1 MSRRLLCCT
10 AFLMGLAACHGE
22 DAPTPIAAAPAPS
35 APASPAAVSPRER
48 LAMRLAVALNDP
60 ATRGALKRRLDASHA
75 PEGKLQFQAL
85 ARADQGFLLA
95 SLVRG
100 GAATVAELLADL
112 DAARPLEVY
121 LPVEAHRSAWR
132 GDAALLVATIG
143 QDGEAPV
150 AYDLQGRRQL
160 LDANTPPST
169 PVLALVPQETDFTGG
184 RPMLAAA
191 CFDLCADPG
200 SSSGGGTSSGGTGTP
215 SSGSATGGL
224 YLTMSHFEDS
234 FESWLKGK
242 PEYEYHVYGLVAGSE
257 AEQLACTGE
266 HAGGASYFDQN
277 GPDWNGSAMLLS
289 EQDRQRYAAAHPGA
303 PIRIVAY
310 EDDDEPCVP
319 RIDGNRVSQLLSTV
333 DAAYRNLTSGKVEP
347 WYVKGVRAAPSLFN
361 LFSAVRNVITTGDD
375 LIGNAVET
383 SVAGWAPGGAN
394 WVLKSDGTRT
404 YGWFATAYRP

>member
-10 AFLMGLAACHGE
+10 AFLVGLAACHGE
-22 DAPTPIAAAPAPS
+22 EAPSPTGAAPAPTT
-35 APASPAAVSPRER
+35 AAVAVSPRER
-48 LAMRLAVALNDP
+48 LALRLAVALNDP
-60 ATRGALKRRLDASHA
+60 ATRTALKRKLDASHA

-85 ARADQGFLLA
+85 ARADQGLLLA
-95 SLVRG
+95 SLARG
-100 GAATVAELLADL
+100 TATSVADLLGDL

-121 LPVEAHRSAWR
+121 LPVESHRRAWQ
-132 GDAALLVATIG
+132 GDATLLVATIG

-150 AYDLQGRRQL
+150 AYDLAGHRRVL
-160 LDANTPPST
+160 SADTPPSI

-184 RPMLAAA
+184 RPLMAAS
-191 CFDLCADPG
+191 CYDLCG
-200 SSSGGGTSSGGTGTP
+200 STSTGATSNLSST
-215 SSGSATGGL
+215 AGL
-224 YLTMSHFEDS
+224 YLTTSHFEDS

-257 AEQLACTGE
+257 AEQLSCTGE
-266 HAGGASYFDQN
+266 HAGGYSYFDQN
-277 GPDWNGSAMLLS
+277 GADWSGNAMLLS

-310 EDDDEPCVP
+310 EDDDEACVP
-319 RIDGNRVSQLLSTV
+319 RIDGNRVTQLLSAV
-333 DAAYRNLTSGKVEP
+333 DAAYKSVTSGKVEP

-361 LFSAVRNVITTGDD
+361 LYSAVRNIITTGDD

-383 SVAGWAPGGAN
+383 SVAGWVPGGAN

-404 YGWFATAYRP
+404 YGWFGTAYRP

>member
-10 AFLMGLAACHGE
+10 AFLFGLAACHGE
-22 DAPTPIAAAPAPS
+22 DAP
-35 APASPAAVSPRER
+35 SPAAVTPPAETATIAVSPRER
-48 LAMRLAVALNDP
+48 LALRLAVALNDP

-85 ARADQGFLLA
+85 ARADQGLLLA
-95 SLVRG
+95 SLARG
-100 GAATVAELLADL
+100 ASTSVAELLGDL

-121 LPVEAHRSAWR
+121 LPVDAHRRAWQ

-143 QDGEAPV
+143 QDGEAPI
-150 AYDLQGRRQL
+150 AYDLQGHRRVL
-160 LDANTPPST
+160 SADAPPST

-184 RPMLAAA
+184 RPLLAAS
-191 CFDLCADPG
+191 CYDLCG
-200 SSSGGGTSSGGTGTP
+200 TTSTSSTGDL
-215 SSGSATGGL
+215 SSTAGL

-242 PEYEYHVYGLVAGSE
+242 PEYEYHVYGLVAGSD

-266 HAGGASYFDQN
+266 HAGGNAYFDQN
-277 GPDWNGSAMLLS
+277 GPDWSGNAMLLS
-289 EQDRQRYAAAHPGA
+289 EQDRQNYEAAHPGA

-319 RIDGNRVSQLLSTV
+319 RIDGNRVTQLLSAV
-333 DAAYRNLTSGKVEP
+333 DAAYKNVTSGKVAP
-347 WYVKGVRAAPSLFN
+347 WYVRGVRAAPSLFN
-361 LFSAVRNVITTGDD
+361 LYSAVRNIITTGDD

-383 SVAGWAPGGAN
+383 SVAGWVPGGAN

-404 YGWFATAYRP
+404 YGWFGTAYRP

>member
-10 AFLMGLAACHGE
+10 AFLLGLAACQGD
-22 DAPTPIAAAPAPS
+22 DAPTPTAPTPAAATQTVAT
-35 APASPAAVSPRER
+35 SPRER
-48 LAMRLAVALNDP
+48 LALRLAVALADP
-60 ATRGALKRRLDASHA
+60 ATRAALKRRLDASHA

-85 ARADQGFLLA
+85 ARADQGLLLA
-95 SLVRG
+95 SLARG
-100 GAATVAELLADL
+100 GGSVAELLADL

-121 LPVEAHRSAWR
+121 LPVASHRAAWQ
-132 GDAALLVATIG
+132 GDAGVLVATIG

-150 AYDLQGRRQL
+150 AYDLEGHRRVL
-160 LDANTPPST
+160 SADTPPAT

-184 RPMLAAA
+184 RPLMAAS
-191 CFDLCADPG
+191 CYDLCG
-200 SSSGGGTSSGGTGTP
+200 STTTTATSNVSS
-215 SSGSATGGL
+215 AAGL
-224 YLTMSHFEDS
+224 YLTTSHFEDS

-266 HAGGASYFDQN
+266 YAGGYSYFDQN
-277 GPDWNGSAMLLS
+277 GPDWSGNAMLLS
-289 EQDRQRYAAAHPGA
+289 EQERQAYQSAHPGA

-310 EDDDEPCVP
+310 EDDDEACVP
-319 RIDGNRVSQLLSTV
+319 RIDGNRVTQLLSAV
-333 DAAYRNLTSGKVEP
+333 DAAYKGVTSGKVEP

-361 LFSAVRNVITTGDD
+361 LYSAVRNIITTGDD

-383 SVAGWAPGGAN
+383 SVAGWVPGGAN

-404 YGWFATAYRP
+404 YGWFGTTYRP